1 MESAGVS
8 GTVIISDQRSYIK
21 IKTLGC
27 KNPTEIHGA
36 LSDVCGVF
44 TVDRST
50 ASRWANRF
58 RVGCVSIDSDPRQE
72 VREHQQ
78 MKEL

>member
-21 IKTLGC
+21 IKTLHG

-36 LSDVCGVF
+36 LREVCREFIVDYS
-44 TVDRST
+44 TVSH
-50 ASRWANRF
+50 WAKHF
-58 RVGCVSIDSDPRQE
+58 CVI
-72 VREHQQ
+72 V
-78 MKEL
+78 